1 MVLLKDLID
10 DAEAKYG
17 YTSPKRPMSGF
28 YWVSKVKSCT
38 KKGYIF
44 QYTFRKNKE
53 QIRFAR
59 VDLRELK
66 WEAKNRGL
74 PWKISNELLARKL
87 VEDEGLDWE
96 EFKDDE
102 V

>member
-66 WEAKNRGL
+66 WEAKLG
-74 PWKISNELLARKL
+74 I
-87 VEDEGLDWE
+87 EDMC
-96 EFKDDE
+96 KDSYSF
-102 V
+102 VQNNKVGGSL